1 MRGDTKLAGAAT
13 IVIAAL
19 AVFGWWF
26 ARAPG
31 IEHEA
36 VAPPPDID
44 IDPPVMRARREAALA
59 LALMPD
65 DPWTFA
71 ESLAA
76 SAPDKPVEKEDCGLE
91 GRARFSD
98 SGEAGDQ
105 SVQIGGESA
114 RYAGAQAR
122 IDAALRAS
130 ADPLDRAVADLVNV
144 GDMRNEVGRNEAV
157 VRQAAMSTDPRLY
170 ALGYGL
176 CNSVFPAVESCR
188 AISLDR
194 WIEID
199 PDNGIPWVLMLNQAQ
214 ARGDAAGMRT
224 AMSHMASATRFDVY
238 MASAAG
244 AVASRMSKDEQEVA
258 AVGDLASKAF
268 MLSSTGTIPPYQPLV
283 QVCKRQAS
291 GDVELART
299 CLAISDVMYAH
310 SDNMISYALSGAL
323 MLQTTGD
330 TSRRELIRAENA
342 VAAAHWS
349 PATGFSE
356 CRVLREQTKRLL
368 RTSQVGDVEVMREL
382 ARKFVTP

>member
-1 MRGDTKLAGAAT
+1 MRRDTKRVGAVT
-13 IVIAAL
+13 IVVAAL
-19 AVFGWWF
+19 AGFGWWF
-26 ARAPG
+26 ARAPT

-36 VAPPPDID
+36 VALPSDID
-44 IDPPVMRARREAALA
+44 IDPPMMRARREAALA

-76 SAPDKPVEKEDCGLE
+76 SAPDKAVEKEDCGLE
-91 GRARFSD
+91 GRARFSESSAAD
-98 SGEAGDQ
+98 EK
-105 SVQIGGESA
+105 SVQIGGESP

-144 GDMRNEVGRNEAV
+144 GDMRSEAGRNEAV

-176 CNSVFPAVESCR
+176 CNSVFPAVESCS
-188 AISLDR
+188 AMSLDR

-199 PDNGIPWVLMLNQAQ
+199 PGNGIPWVMMLNQAQ
-214 ARGDAAGMRT
+214 ERGDAAGMRA

-244 AVASRMSKDEQEVA
+244 AVASRTSKDDQDVA
-258 AVGDLASKAF
+258 AVGDLTSKAF
-268 MLSSTGTIPPYQPLV
+268 MLSSTGGIPPFSPLV
-283 QVCKRQAS
+283 QLCKGQAGS
-291 GDVELART
+291 DAEVARM

-310 SDNMISYALSGAL
+310 SDNMISYGISGAL

-330 TSRRELIRAENA
+330 ASRRELIRAERA
-342 VAAAHWS
+342 IAASHWS

-356 CRVLREQTKRLL
+356 CRVLRDQTKRLL